1 MQSPA
6 AKGKVA
12 PQAATD
18 DEFGLRDFSA
28 DTVKRRRDAGY
39 KLAHERLA
47 PIFKAA

>member
-1 MQSPA
+1 MQSPQ

-12 PQAATD
+12 PQASAD

-28 DTVKRRRDAGY
+28 DTVKRRREAGY
-39 KLAHERLA
+39 KLAYKRLT